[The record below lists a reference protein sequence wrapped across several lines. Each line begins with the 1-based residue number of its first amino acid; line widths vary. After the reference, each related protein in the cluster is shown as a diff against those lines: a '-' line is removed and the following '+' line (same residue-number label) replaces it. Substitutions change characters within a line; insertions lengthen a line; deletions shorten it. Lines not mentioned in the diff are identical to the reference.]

1 MWSTAILPFGYTS
14 SLVNGKK
21 HDLAPKQKRVKPP
34 IICWSKQSPGKLLL
48 DPRRCQS
55 SVQEDTSCREAT
67 VSCVRGMATSQKQQR
82 NEKTEAIL
90 K

>member
-1 MWSTAILPFGYTS
+1 M
-14 SLVNGKK
+14 
-21 HDLAPKQKRVKPP
+21 
-34 IICWSKQSPGKLLL
+34 

-55 SVQEDTSCREAT
+55 SVQEDTSRREVT
-67 VSCVRGMATSQKQQR
+67 VSYVRGMATPQKQQR